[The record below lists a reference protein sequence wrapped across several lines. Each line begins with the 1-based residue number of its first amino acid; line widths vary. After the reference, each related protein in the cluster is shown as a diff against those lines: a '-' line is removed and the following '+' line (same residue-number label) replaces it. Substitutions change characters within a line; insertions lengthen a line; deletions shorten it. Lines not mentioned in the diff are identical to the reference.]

1 MSRTVERTSDD
12 PFIALYD
19 RLTSIAASDLH
30 ILSRS
35 KQFNPVEKV
44 RLTDCA
50 EVWLGVGLSP
60 HCCLLS

>member
-1 MSRTVERTSDD
+1 MSTTVERTSDD

-44 RLTDCA
+44 RLT
-50 EVWLGVGLSP
+50 E
-60 HCCLLS
+60 